1 MSKVLEGLDFVH
13 VKIGPPEACD
23 ALVMVQDRLAGRS
36 PAEIAEEIVDI
47 TQVFPVARRP
57 TGLVVG
63 VEIVGQVLPLAAP
76 SRLYQFLPVVLFLD
90 LFTTICRYP

>member
-1 MSKVLEGLDFVH
+1 
-13 VKIGPPEACD
+13 
-23 ALVMVQDRLAGRS
+23 MVQDRLAGRS

-76 SRLYQFLPVVLFLD
+76 SHVIGMASPVATEMAVG
-90 LFTTICRYP
+90 IMVCRNPLA